1 MTLGKTSKAVIKWGI
16 YAVLLLILYCIQTAP
31 SLLTIHHTKPVLLIP
46 LAVCIALF
54 EGEIGSA
61 VFGLITG
68 FLWDFASG
76 KVFGFYGM
84 VLLVCCLLTA
94 LLSMYLVRVNV
105 ANALLTVGGVSLICS
120 IWNFLFYYLIWG
132 FHGVWLSFGQLL
144 LSSLYTTFFAVP
156 LYYLVRFIATK
167 FNSMIRT

>member
-1 MTLGKTSKAVIKWGI
+1 MALRKNSKWVIKWGI
-16 YAVLLLILYCIQTAP
+16 YGILLLVLYCVQTAP
-31 SLLTIHHTKPVLLIP
+31 SLLTIHHIKPVLLIP
-46 LAVCIALF
+46 LAVSIALF

-84 VLLVCCLLTA
+84 VLMICCLLVA
-94 LLSMYLVRVNV
+94 LLSMYLVLVNV
-105 ANALLTVGGVSLICS
+105 VNALLTVGAVSLICS

-132 FHGVWLSFGQLL
+132 YRGVWFSFGQLL
-144 LSSLYTTFFAVP
+144 LSSLYTMIFAIPFF
-156 LYYLVRFIATK
+156 YLIRFIAAK
-167 FNSMIRT
+167 FNSVIRI

>member
-1 MTLGKTSKAVIKWGI
+1 MVLWKTSKAVIKWGI
-16 YAVLLLILYCIQTAP
+16 YSVLLLLFYCIQTAP
-31 SLLTIHHTKPVLLIP
+31 SLLTIHHIKPVLLIP

-61 VFGLITG
+61 VFGLVTG

-84 VLLVCCLLTA
+84 VLMICCLLTA

-105 ANALLTVGGVSLICS
+105 VNALLTVGAVSLICS

-132 FHGVWLSFGQLL
+132 FSSVWLSLGQLL
-144 LSSLYTTFFAVP
+144 LSSIYTVVFAAP
-156 LYYLVRFIATK
+156 LFYLVRLIATK
-167 FNSMIRT
+167 FNSMLRT

>member
-105 ANALLTVGGVSLICS
+105 ANALLTCL
-120 IWNFLFYYLIWG
+120 
-132 FHGVWLSFGQLL
+132 
-144 LSSLYTTFFAVP
+144 LYTSRCV
-156 LYYLVRFIATK
+156 
-167 FNSMIRT
+167 